1 MATLFTRWMGT
12 LAPAIAM
19 LAAPVLPTARL
30 VAQPPSDPAV
40 FLTVDCLLPA
50 QVRKMGRMM
59 TYLGQR
65 RPVRTSA
72 SDCEIRGG
80 EYVASDRADYRT
92 AFQVWMPQAQAGD
105 PKAQTYIGEILEKG
119 LGRAADYSQ
128 AAFWY
133 ERAVAQNYAP
143 AKVNLAHLLA
153 DGLGVAA
160 DRARADS
167 LLLQAANLSPAVLP
181 VSIAPDS
188 AVRIAAITADRD
200 ALAAQLRDRQAEID
214 RLTRDRAADQQA
226 LVDARAQAASS
237 DKGQATAQAQ
247 LTAQLAAADRA
258 LAVRTAERDAARADA
273 RAKETQSAARAQA
286 AEQRVA
292 LLQGQVDQALAKQAG
307 LQSADNADRAAAQA
321 ALASQTAQL
330 SAAVATLTAA
340 RDAARQDRIVSAQ
353 KAQLLE
359 TALAAAALAR
369 DRLNAEALSSRQQIE
384 MQQAAL
390 RAEQARLA
398 ESEKQLAALRAEMLP
413 PGDAPVIELIEPT
426 LMATRGVALVQ
437 VNAALAKRAIF
448 GRVRTRD
455 PISLLT
461 VNGQR
466 QSVDTTGLFQLD
478 VPLGAATTI
487 VQIVAI
493 DRRGRRG
500 QLDFQMHREQ
510 PSPVLTAPPPVAPP
524 ALRLAMR
531 PQHALLIGNAR
542 YTGLPGLKTPAADV
556 EEIGRILRDRY
567 GFQVTIL
574 HDASRYQMLSALNA
588 LRKILTAKDDLLVYY
603 AGHGHKE
610 VIDGRERGYWLPV
623 DAEQS
628 NPANWI
634 STLDVTDMLASME
647 VHKVLLISD
656 SCYSGLLT
664 RGLVR
669 LSSTASDDARATY
682 LKTILEQKS
691 RNVLTSGSDLPVLDG
706 GGGTHSIFAKALARI
721 LLDAKGPLQG
731 QDLAQALQ
739 QSVTL
744 AAQSMN
750 FDQRPQY
757 GPLQLAGH
765 EGGDYILLPINPL
778 S

>member
-1 MATLFTRWMGT
+1 M
-12 LAPAIAM
+12 
-19 LAAPVLPTARL
+19 
-30 VAQPPSDPAV
+30 
-40 FLTVDCLLPA
+40 
-50 QVRKMGRMM
+50 
-59 TYLGQR
+59 
-65 RPVRTSA
+65 
-72 SDCEIRGG
+72 
-80 EYVASDRADYRT
+80 
-92 AFQVWMPQAQAGD
+92 
-105 PKAQTYIGEILEKG
+105 
-119 LGRAADYSQ
+119 
-128 AAFWY
+128 
-133 ERAVAQNYAP
+133 
-143 AKVNLAHLLA
+143 
-153 DGLGVAA
+153 
-160 DRARADS
+160 
-167 LLLQAANLSPAVLP
+167 
-181 VSIAPDS
+181 
-188 AVRIAAITADRD
+188 
-200 ALAAQLRDRQAEID
+200 
-214 RLTRDRAADQQA
+214 
-226 LVDARAQAASS
+226 
-237 DKGQATAQAQ
+237 
-247 LTAQLAAADRA
+247 
-258 LAVRTAERDAARADA
+258 
-273 RAKETQSAARAQA
+273 
-286 AEQRVA
+286 
-292 LLQGQVDQALAKQAG
+292 QGQVNQASAKLTS
-307 LQSADNADRAAAQA
+307 LQSADTADRAKAQA
-321 ALASQTAQL
+321 ALAAQTAQL
-330 SAAVATLTAA
+330 GAAVATLSAA
-340 RDAARQDRIVSAQ
+340 RAAARQDSTASAQ
-353 KAQLLE
+353 KTRQLE

-369 DRLNAEALSSRQQIE
+369 DRLNAGALASRRQIE
-384 MQQAAL
+384 TQQAAL
-390 RAEQARLA
+390 KAQEARLA
-398 ESEKQLAALRAEMLP
+398 ESEKHLAALRAEMLP

-426 LMATRGVALVQ
+426 LMATRGAALVQ
-437 VNAALAKRAIF
+437 VDAALAKRAIL

-455 PISLLT
+455 AISLLT

-466 QSVDTTGLFQLD
+466 QSVDTAGLFQLD
-478 VPLGAATTI
+478 VPLAAAATN

-500 QLDFQMHREQ
+500 QLDFQMLREQ
-510 PSPVLTAPPPVAPP
+510 RAPVFTAPRPAAPP

-542 YTGLPGLKTPAADV
+542 YGGLPGLKTPAADV
-556 EEIGRILRDRY
+556 EEIGRILRERY
-567 GFQVTIL
+567 GFTVTIL
-574 HDASRYQMLSALNA
+574 HDASRYRMLSALNA
-588 LRKILTAKDDLLVYY
+588 LRKTLTAKDDLLVYY

-634 STLDVTDMLASME
+634 STLDVTDMLASMD

-669 LSSTASDDARATY
+669 LADTASDDARATY

-765 EGGDYILLPINPL
+765 EGGDYILLPIDTHL
-778 S
+778 